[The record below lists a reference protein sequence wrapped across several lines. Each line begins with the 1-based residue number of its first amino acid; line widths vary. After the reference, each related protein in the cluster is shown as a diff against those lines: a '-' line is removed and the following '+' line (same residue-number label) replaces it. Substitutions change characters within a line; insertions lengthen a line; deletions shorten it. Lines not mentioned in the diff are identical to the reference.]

1 MKHRSAPKIYAVF
14 ALVLLLC
21 GCASGVTFG
30 ASFPI
35 GGHGGVGVV
44 VGPDGKV
51 NTRVGVSVGGGHV
64 SVGGQV
70 DVPVSTDLNH

>member
-1 MKHRSAPKIYAVF
+1 MKRRACTPVCAVLGL
-14 ALVLLLC
+14 ALLLG
-21 GCASGVTFG
+21 GCASGITFG

-35 GGHGGVGVV
+35 GGNGGVGVV

-51 NTRVGVSVGGGHV
+51 NTRVGVSVGGGQV

-70 DVPVSTDLNH
+70 DVPVSSD